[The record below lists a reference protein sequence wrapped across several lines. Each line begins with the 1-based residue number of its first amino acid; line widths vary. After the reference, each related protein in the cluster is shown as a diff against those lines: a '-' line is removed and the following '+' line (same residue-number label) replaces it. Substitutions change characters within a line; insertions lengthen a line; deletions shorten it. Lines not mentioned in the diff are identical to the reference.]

1 MKQIIISAIIFVL
14 AACSNNTLEEGRYR
28 ISGVVTGMKDGEIYI
43 IDKYPAVDT
52 IKVVKGKFRIEK
64 ELNRPVGE
72 LYFLKNPQNFS
83 MENVVSCYVEPKI
96 MTLTIDN
103 SDWKKSKLTGSVTQD
118 EKYKMDAIQ
127 EEIRKK
133 YASELDAYEKSNEA
147 YRNARSAGAS
157 EAETEKLKD
166 EASTIQEKLSPYYEE
181 LRQASIAYINDN
193 PQSYLSL
200 QSMRFLT
207 MDMKYEEARAMY
219 DKLADT
225 FKSTAL
231 AKEVEGE
238 IENMKKGIPGAAAG
252 DFNTVDIIGK
262 PIQLADFKGKYLLV
276 DFWASWCVPC
286 RKGNPHLVEIY
297 LKYHKSGLEIL
308 GVADDDSNPDAWK
321 KAVEKDQIGMWH
333 HVLRG
338 FKMNRETGEMNRE
351 NDISEGY
358 NISSLPTKILVGP
371 DGTVVGRFGSGGEKD
386 EDLDKMLAEIFKK

>member
-1 MKQIIISAIIFVL
+1 MRQILISTLIIAL
-14 AACSNNTLEEGRYR
+14 AACSSNTLEEGRYR
-28 ISGVVTGMKDGEIYI
+28 ISGEVAGMKDGEIYM

-64 ELNRPVGE
+64 ELNEPVGE
-72 LYFLKNPQNFS
+72 LYFLKDPQNFS

-133 YASELDAYEKSNEA
+133 YASELDALEKLNEN
-147 YRNARSAGAS
+147 YRNARSAGVP
-157 EAETEKLKD
+157 ETETEKLKD
-166 EASTIQEKLSPYYEE
+166 KATAQQEKLSPYFEE
-181 LRQASIAYINDN
+181 LRQASLDFIHQN
-193 PQSYLSL
+193 PQSYLSI
-200 QSMRFLT
+200 QSILYLAG
-207 MDMKYEEARAMY
+207 DMKYEEALEMY
-219 DKLADT
+219 GNLADT
-225 FKSTAL
+225 FKSTEL
-231 AKEVEGE
+231 AKQVETE

-252 DFNTVDIIGK
+252 DFNTVDINGK
-262 PIQLADFKGKYLLV
+262 PIKLADFKGKFLLI

-286 RKGNPHLVEIY
+286 RKGNPHLIEIY
-297 LKYHKSGLEIL
+297 RKYRNSGLEIL

-371 DGTVVGRFGSGGEKD
+371 DGIVVGRFGSGGEND
-386 EDLDKMLAEIFKK
+386 EDLDKVLAEIFEK

>member
-1 MKQIIISAIIFVL
+1 MRQILMSTLIIAL
-14 AACSNNTLEEGRYR
+14 AACSSNTLEEGRYR
-28 ISGVVTGMKDGEIYI
+28 ISGEVAGMKDGEIYM

-52 IKVVKGKFRIEK
+52 IKVVNGKFRIEK
-64 ELNRPVGE
+64 ELNEPVGE
-72 LYFLKNPQNFS
+72 LYFLKDPQNFS

-133 YASELDAYEKSNEA
+133 YASELDALEKLNEN
-147 YRNARSAGAS
+147 YRNARSAGAA
-157 EAETEKLKD
+157 ETETEKLKD
-166 EASTIQEKLSPYYEE
+166 EATAQQEKLSPYFEE
-181 LRQASIAYINDN
+181 LRQESLDFIHQN
-193 PQSYLSL
+193 PQSYLSI
-200 QSMRFLT
+200 QSMLYLT
-207 MDMKYEEARAMY
+207 GDMKYEEALEMY
-219 DKLADT
+219 GNLADT
-225 FKSTAL
+225 FKSTEL
-231 AKEVEGE
+231 AKQVETE

-252 DFNTVDIIGK
+252 DFNTVDINGK
-262 PIQLADFKGKYLLV
+262 PIKLADFNGKYLLV

-297 LKYHKSGLEIL
+297 RKYHNSGLEIM

-338 FKMNRETGEMNRE
+338 FKMNRETGEMNRK

-386 EDLDKMLAEIFKK
+386 EDLDKMLSEIFKK